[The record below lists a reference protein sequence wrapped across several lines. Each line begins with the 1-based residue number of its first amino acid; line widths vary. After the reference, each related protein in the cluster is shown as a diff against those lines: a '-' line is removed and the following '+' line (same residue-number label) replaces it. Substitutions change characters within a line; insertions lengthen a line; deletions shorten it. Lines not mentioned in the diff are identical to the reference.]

1 MSVPSSSALRLN
13 LLSHVHPPS
22 RPHRGYVSRSYDWR
36 SPDAIASALI
46 PASSAL
52 FAEMMATCQP
62 VSGLGCTC
70 TSCPSSARPS
80 LIISANSSAAIL
92 VFCMARFQCSRQTIG
107 QVRVFTNSTVIISL
121 FHWIPFSGAFC
132 GGTGVF
138 PSAREFCSKVWRV
151 GHTTRTNNAPAARF
165 GPTQSSFAGTMLLS
179 PHEPNGRCDS
189 GINGRRG
196 DCAIAGA
203 DRAR

>member
-1 MSVPSSSALRLN
+1 MTPRWSSRPTSLRKVAVTRSFGAWEMMSVPSSSALRLN

-22 RPHRGYVSRSYDWR
+22 RLHRGYVSRSYDWR
-36 SPDAIASALI
+36 SPDAIAYALI

-52 FAEMMATCQP
+52 FAEMRATRQP

-107 QVRVFTNSTVIISL
+107 QVRVYKPHCYYFLISL
-121 FHWIPFSGAFC
+121 DTFQRRFLWPHRPFSFSRR
-132 GGTGVF
+132 VLF
-138 PSAREFCSKVWRV
+138 ESVARRSHHANK
-151 GHTTRTNNAPAARF
+151 
-165 GPTQSSFAGTMLLS
+165 
-179 PHEPNGRCDS
+179 
-189 GINGRRG
+189 
-196 DCAIAGA
+196 
-203 DRAR
+203 

>member
-1 MSVPSSSALRLN
+1 MTSRWSSRPTSLRKVAVTRSFGAWEMMSVPSSSALRLN

-52 FAEMMATCQP
+52 FAEMMATRQP

-92 VFCMARFQCSRQTIG
+92 VFRGS
-107 QVRVFTNSTVIISL
+107 V
-121 FHWIPFSGAFC
+121 P
-132 GGTGVF
+132 VF
-138 PSAREFCSKVWRV
+138 PTNYWASESLQTPLLLFPYFIGNLSAAPFVA
-151 GHTTRTNNAPAARF
+151 APAFFLQPENFARKC
-165 GPTQSSFAGTMLLS
+165 GASVTSREQIT
-179 PHEPNGRCDS
+179 RR
-189 GINGRRG
+189 RRG
-196 DCAIAGA
+196 SDLPKAHS
-203 DRAR
+203 